1 MRLCPAH
8 VFAVERM
15 GAKLR
20 HYVLIILSENEYYSI
35 LLWIVCEE
43 KKNKY
48 FSVVEWQNDDR
59 CCITREFPTNKR
71 QSKAGSFPFRWQT
84 TVRLSHRCFAC
95 GKRLNPVCLSASR
108 KAFRWQCG
116 RLLRRVITGKST
128 IQRDIERSSIFIIR
142 VSRLMGITKW
152 RTWKYI
158 LLCRSGRYIGPI

>member
-43 KKNKY
+43 KNKKKI
-48 FSVVEWQNDDR
+48 N
-59 CCITREFPTNKR
+59 ITREFPTNKR

-128 IQRDIERSSIFIIR
+128 IQRDIERSSIFLIR

-158 LLCRSGRYIGPI
+158 ILCRSGRYIGPI